1 MDLVI
6 DDPVTG
12 LAVVICLGVAAQ
24 LAAERLRVPSI
35 IVLLGAG
42 LAVGPGLGWVD
53 PDALYGD
60 LLFPAV
66 SAAVGILLFEGGLSL
81 RVKEIGGVRLVVL
94 RLLTAGA
101 LVAAVVAAG
110 AAWTAGGLPL
120 GPAILFGAIM
130 VVTGPTVVVPLLR
143 QARLRPRVGNVL
155 RWEGIIVDPVG
166 AVLAVVVLEVL
177 VEEDGAGADAV
188 AAILRTAGAGALV
201 GGLTALLLVL
211 VLHKELVPDHL
222 ENAVAFVMV
231 LGALAG
237 ADALFHEAGLVA
249 TTVMGVML
257 ANQRR
262 VPIRRIGEFHES
274 IAVLLV
280 QLMFILLA
288 ARVEGPDL
296 ERNLLPALGV
306 LAVLVLVGR
315 PLSVWVSTIG
325 SSLKTRERGYIAAMA
340 PRGIVAASVSA
351 LFGLRLEEQGVAGGN
366 DLAALTFLVV
376 AGTVVVYGAASGPLA
391 RRLRIDVP
399 EPSGFVLVGAP
410 RWAAS
415 LGAVLAGQGVP
426 VLVVPCDPGDAERAA
441 EHGLLTYPG
450 RLQSDDLA
458 EAVTAIGA
466 RLAVVASDR
475 EEVAA
480 FATDRLGQ
488 LLGKANVQV
497 VAADDEDRDARR
509 ASPGEHWGQLAFGG
523 RVTLA
528 AQEARYDRQAMACSG
543 PLPPGLAGEP
553 LVHVSDDAIPTL
565 LTTAEPPSAG
575 GTVIA
580 LVTPPASASPGLARF
595 LPLWGPPPDQ
605 PVSER

>member
-1 MDLVI
+1 MI
-6 DDPVTG
+6 DDPITG

-24 LAAERLRVPSI
+24 LVAERLKIPSI

-42 LAVGPGLGWVD
+42 LAVGPGLGWVE

-81 RVKEIGGVRLVVL
+81 RFQEIGGVRLVVL
-94 RLLTAGA
+94 RLLTIG
-101 LVAAVVAAG
+101 AVVAAAVGAG
-110 AAWTAGGLPL
+110 AAWAVGGLPL

-143 QARLRPRVGNVL
+143 QARLRPRVANVL
-155 RWEGIIVDPVG
+155 RWEGIVVDPVG

-177 VEEDGAGADAV
+177 VEEDGGGGEALR
-188 AAILRTAGAGALV
+188 AITRTAGAGVLV
-201 GGLTALLLVL
+201 GLVAAALLLLVL
-211 VLHKELVPDHL
+211 RRELVPDHL
-222 ENAVAFVMV
+222 ENAVVFVTV
-231 LGALAG
+231 LGSLAA

-249 TTVMGVML
+249 TTVLGVVL

-262 VPIRRIGEFHES
+262 VPIRRIAEFHES

-280 QLMFILLA
+280 PLMFILLA
-288 ARVEGPDL
+288 ARVRGPDL
-296 ERNLLPALGV
+296 ERNLLPALAV

-315 PLSVWVSTIG
+315 PLSVWASTIG
-325 SSLKTRERGYIAAMA
+325 STLKTRERSYIAAMA

-376 AGTVVVYGAASGPLA
+376 AGTVVVYGAAAVPLA
-391 RRLRIDVP
+391 RRLRIDAP
-399 EPSGFVLVGAP
+399 EPAGFVLVGAP

-415 LGAVLAGQGVP
+415 LGATLADQGVA
-426 VLVVPCDPGDAERAA
+426 VLVVPCDPDDDARAA
-441 EHGLLTYPG
+441 EYGLLTYTG
-450 RLQSDDLA
+450 RLQSEALT

-466 RLAVVASDR
+466 RVALVASDR

-480 FATDRLGQ
+480 FATDRLGH

-497 VAADDEDRDARR
+497 VAADDDDRDARR

-528 AQEARYDRQAMACSG
+528 AQAARHDRQAMAYVG
-543 PLPPGLAGEP
+543 APPPGFAGEP

-565 LTTAEPPSAG
+565 LTSGEVPTSG

-580 LVTPPASASPGLARF
+580 LVTPPITTLPGLARF
-595 LPLWGPPPDQ
+595 LPLWGQSGGGAASDDAP
-605 PVSER
+605 